1 MNNKTNKPND
11 GPSAHEKSS
20 VSRDVVVIPND
31 RIGIRRFRNNDDGL
45 PSIIASRSTLLPV
58 LEPTTT
64 TGGHEHHSAA
74 APSSPGMP
82 RQSDDGLNVVSQANR
97 QEPQEDTTSILVVEE
112 QKGDTGVHENNNDT
126 PGMTAP
132 GMPTRNREF
141 LLEKETIARR
151 SNNVHKHRGSSA
163 KKGDGVSGTVQ
174 VASAG
179 STIGA
184 EKLAIAN
191 RRSRTKKERNLD
203 GRKLEYTNME
213 EHSFTDVHQGE
224 SLDEMDEVSGRK
236 DTELISA
243 PTVNEERSISPLIIT
258 NQGSA
263 IQGRPA
269 VLPGAFHGIPTNIP
283 TRSARLQQYD
293 SSSELEAGNLV
304 LNSDAAATAA
314 DRAEDILLEAQV
326 VDDTELI
333 QAYPLVELP
342 LVELNQNEELPP
354 RIQSTTRQKWR
365 IGLALIFLIA
375 AVIIVLVVVTH
386 GNSSGATT
394 VSPIT
399 SPAANTTISPTEPTP
414 TLSPTGTPWIQ
425 IGQAL
430 NGKAAN
436 DNFGW
441 SVAIS
446 GDGTIVVGG
455 ARTNDDSG
463 TDSGLVQVYQL
474 IDNQWETM
482 GNALLG
488 LAIGDNFGWALD
500 ISRDGRTLAVGANYN
515 DASGTDAGSVRVF
528 QFISGEWQ
536 QVGQN
541 LNGPASGDWFG
552 HALALSS
559 NGTILA
565 VGAQFN
571 DNNGF
576 NAGLAQ
582 SYQFD
587 GNQWQVMGNPILGEV
602 GDHLGAVKL
611 SNDGYTLA
619 VGADLN
625 DNGVDGTNA
634 GHVRVFEFDGADW
647 QQSGLDLRGSVA
659 YSQFGYAIAM
669 SGDGKIVAGG
679 AYNGNEPYVQVY
691 SFQVNKW
698 QELGSALVG
707 NVNSG
712 DRFGNLL
719 DLSNDGYT
727 LVVGA
732 PGAQNGTGP
741 GAGYVRVFRFIDSQ
755 WHQVGQDLEGVVFGD
770 QFGDAV
776 ALSSDGMVF
785 AGASVGNDYSGRD
798 AGNIRVFS
806 SV

>member
-1 MNNKTNKPND
+1 MNNKTNKKPND

-31 RIGIRRFRNNDDGL
+31 RIGIQRFRNNDDGL

-58 LEPTTT
+58 LEPSTTSTT
-64 TGGHEHHSAA
+64 TGGHERHSAA

-82 RQSDDGLNVVSQANR
+82 RQSDDGLNVVSQANK

-112 QKGDTGVHENNNDT
+112 QKGGAGVHENNNET

-132 GMPTRNREF
+132 GMPRNKEF
-141 LLEKETIARR
+141 LLEKLTIARR
-151 SNNVHKHRGSSA
+151 SNNVHEHRGSSA
-163 KKGDGVSGTVQ
+163 KKAGGVSGTGQ

-179 STIGA
+179 STIGG

-191 RRSRTKKERNLD
+191 RHEERNLD
-203 GRKLEYTNME
+203 GRKLEYTKME

-224 SLDEMDEVSGRK
+224 SLDEMDEVSGKK
-236 DTELISA
+236 DTQLISV
-243 PTVNEERSISPLIIT
+243 PTLNEERSTFPVITT

-263 IQGRPA
+263 IQGRPP

-283 TRSARLQQYD
+283 TRSARLQRYD

-304 LNSDAAATAA
+304 LTSDAAAAATATA
-314 DRAEDILLEAQV
+314 TDRAEDILLEAQV
-326 VDDTELI
+326 VDEAELV

-342 LVELNQNEELPP
+342 PVELNQNEELPP
-354 RIQSTTRQKWR
+354 RIQSTTQRKWR

-375 AVIIVLVVVTH
+375 AVIIVSVV
-386 GNSSGATT
+386 
-394 VSPIT
+394 
-399 SPAANTTISPTEPTP
+399 TISPTEPAPTLSP

-425 IGQAL
+425 IGQTL

-515 DASGTDAGSVRVF
+515 DANGTDAGSVRVF

-719 DLSNDGYT
+719 DLSNDGNT